1 MDESN
6 TNLQETAGEDIRNKG
21 SSRGTG
27 WGIILVML
35 IGFGGVAYYIDA
47 RLTSLENR
55 VLTQTGDVSKQTENT
70 LQAIQNA
77 RQDILGNRA
86 ESAEFAQKFSTTL
99 TDMSAL
105 VTQSVQAFTR
115 QTSELTQAIEA
126 QDQNQKEALQTLAA
140 TLAQDTAATREA
152 ALQAKDQGQAV
163 EQQLAVLARRVE
175 QNGQDLR
182 AGVQQLSQDFT
193 AGLTSMSEWSQQAN
207 LALSSRLDEQAK
219 TLNTQ
224 LTALREDSQ
233 RSLDK
238 IETQLAG
245 ITTDTQSG
253 RAMLETIAN
262 EGLAQITGKLDGY
275 AESQRNDTLGVEAA
289 LGNQVDAL
297 MDTLRAGLMD
307 QKKSLTDWQTRIG
320 GQLEALA
327 DDTQLGFAGGQE
339 SMEILRNDIREME
352 YALSGRTED
361 LWLEVA
367 ALKQTPAQPADQNR
381 ETLAAGMESLS
392 QSLAGLADAVADTR
406 SLAASSREMIQ
417 QWISTESR
425 RDQDFAAALEILT
438 QTRMAMESAR
448 NQLGDLGQQVE
459 GIHGDLAKQLHT
471 VQETLA
477 AQSVTEGTE
486 REEYSNAIKGLQT
499 LSGEIQTLHG
509 ALKTGIEAARSQA
522 AAWMENP
529 GSEEARAAFQ
539 TILDDMAKSIQATQ
553 DQVEAIQKEISS
565 LAAQLTPAGAEPIG
579 MAPVPATQEASP

>member
-6 TNLQETAGEDIRNKG
+6 TNLQENPGEDIRNKG

-27 WGIILVML
+27 WGILWVML

-47 RLTSLENR
+47 RLTSLESR
-55 VLTQTGDVSKQTENT
+55 VLSQTGDVSKQTENT

-77 RQDILGNRA
+77 RKDILGNRA

-126 QDQNQKEALQTLAA
+126 QDQNQKDALQTLAA

-152 ALQAKDQGQAV
+152 AVQAKDQVQAV
-163 EQQLAVLARRVE
+163 DQQLAALARRVE

-182 AGVQQLSQDFT
+182 AGVQQLSQDFM

-224 LTALREDSQ
+224 LTALREDSR
-233 RSLDK
+233 RSLDN

-245 ITTDTQSG
+245 ISTDTQSG
-253 RAMLETIAN
+253 RTMLETLAH
-262 EGLAQITGKLDGY
+262 EGLAQITGILDGY
-275 AESQRNDTLGVEAA
+275 AESQRIDTQGVETA

-297 MDTLRAGLMD
+297 MDTLHAGQMD
-307 QKKSLTDWQTRIG
+307 QKTFLTDWQTRID
-320 GQLEALA
+320 GQIQALA
-327 DDTQLGFAGGQE
+327 DDTQFGFAGGKE
-339 SMEILRNDIREME
+339 SVEILRNDIREME

-361 LWLEVA
+361 LWLELA
-367 ALKQTPAQPADQNR
+367 ALKQIPAQPAEPNR

-425 RDQDFAAALEILT
+425 RDQDFAAALEIQT
-438 QTRMAMESAR
+438 QTRLAMESAR
-448 NQLGDLGQQVE
+448 NQLGDLGQRVE
-459 GIHGDLAKQLHT
+459 GIHGDLAKQLNT

-486 REEYSNAIKGLQT
+486 REEYSNTIKGLQT

-529 GSEEARAAFQ
+529 ESEEARAAFQ